1 MSLKMTVLH
10 PEHKS
15 LNARLVEFGGWD
27 MPLHYGS
34 QLEEHTIVREDA
46 GVFDVSHMT
55 CVDLR
60 GEHVKNFLRYLLAND
75 VEKLTVSGKAL
86 YSCMLNEQGGVIDDL
101 ICYYM
106 TPTFYRLVVN
116 ASTREKD
123 VAWIKKQAQPFDVA
137 VTVRED
143 VAMMAVQGPA
153 ARDKVHSILTPAQQ
167 EAVSALKPF
176 FAVQIDGQTD
186 DLFIARTGYTG
197 EDGYEILLPAEQAIS
212 FWKKLLA
219 AGVKP
224 IGLGA
229 RDTLRLEAG
238 LNLYGSDMDESTT
251 PLESNLRWTVAFDP
265 AQRDFIGRSALEK
278 QEQQGV
284 ARQLVGLVLEDRG
297 VIRNHAKVIMEN
309 GQEGE
314 VTSGTFSPTMGKAIA
329 MARLPVTPF
338 TECLVELRG
347 KPMKA
352 YIVNLPFVRKGK
364 VLITSNGVA

>member
-1 MSLKMTVLH
+1 MSLKMTILH
-10 PEHKS
+10 PEHKH

-34 QLEEHTIVREDA
+34 QLEEHATVREDA

-75 VEKLTVSGKAL
+75 VEKLTVPGKAL
-86 YSCMLNEQGGVIDDL
+86 YSCMLNEQGYVIDDL
-101 ICYYM
+101 ICYYLGS
-106 TPTFYRLVVN
+106 TFYRLVVN

-123 VAWIKKQAQPFDVA
+123 LAWITKHAQAFDVT
-137 VTVRED
+137 VTLRED
-143 VAMMAVQGPA
+143 VAMMAVQGPT
-153 ARDKVHSILTPAQQ
+153 ARDKVHSILTETQQ

-176 FAVQIDGQTD
+176 FAVQTD

-197 EDGYEILLPAEQAIS
+197 EDGYEILVPEQKAIS
-212 FWKKLLA
+212 LWKQLLA
-219 AGVKP
+219 VGVKP

-251 PLESNLRWTVAFDP
+251 PLESNLRWTVAFEP
-265 AQRDFIGRSALEK
+265 TQRNFIGRAALEK
-278 QEQQGV
+278 QEQHGV
-284 ARQLVGLVLEDRG
+284 ARQLVGLVLEERG

-309 GQEGE
+309 GEVGE

-329 MARLPVTPF
+329 MARIPVTQS